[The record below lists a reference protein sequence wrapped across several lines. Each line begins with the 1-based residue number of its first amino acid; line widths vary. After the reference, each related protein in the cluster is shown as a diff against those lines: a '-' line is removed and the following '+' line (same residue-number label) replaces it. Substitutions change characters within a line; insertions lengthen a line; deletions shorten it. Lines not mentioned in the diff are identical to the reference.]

1 MLKRRE
7 RLSTVLD
14 FPLRFPVMYN
24 KPMDGTS
31 QDTKHAMQEAFDRF
45 LKSLEEAEKE
55 YVETTSNIL
64 RSINDRR
71 IKEIR
76 EKLGLK

>member
-1 MLKRRE
+1 
-7 RLSTVLD
+7 
-14 FPLRFPVMYN
+14 
-24 KPMDGTS
+24 MDGTS